1 MKGCSSFMAFVS
13 FIEQMLMWKINDRS
27 FILQLAGI
35 LVRCSLRMKN
45 SFISCLLMVCVS
57 FSSLGVGADEVDVST
72 RYVRIH
78 SASEVVPGRY
88 LIGAFS
94 RVSVALGLKSYLMS
108 TASANHKR
116 KAVAYDLKEKERL
129 TFSDTN
135 CMWQLERTDD
145 GRWRILKPDTQL
157 GLAATAEST
166 DLELSTNCDSW
177 AIQAVGDGLFK
188 ISDDARRYV
197 GLNTASSGVYF
208 GHYLPQVVDTVN
220 LVLFQAV
227 SQENV
232 NYIPHNGDTVAL
244 AWLRAGSPY
253 AYCDAGNFSEVSDF
267 YTLNGQLAA
276 GALCSRY
283 QVEPCTDMSGSAF
296 YLRTL
301 QGQYLQLDSAGY
313 VLREGTLPQMW
324 GLDAESLFAFC
335 GKDSVRLYVEADG
348 SHPVLTPDA
357 QGPAI
362 GLLRC
367 ASKGG
372 VDEFFPHCLAV
383 SGACSLPELDS
394 LLRNERYWTFDFT
407 AADLPRKF
415 SGMNSVKCGCNRVYY
430 FDEVQLAGLPA
441 TLFNVVLRAADGQ
454 YCAAGPI
461 VWEDGKPLAI
471 PYAFE
476 MGGEELSYVRQV
488 FLDGGW
494 ETLYLP
500 FPCSSLPTN
509 FCFEQYQS
517 VQDCKLSF
525 KSVASLEPNVPYVF
539 RYTGSPVDEGKIFV
553 TLKADK
559 SAVVP
564 ENVSSGQ
571 ESSLMCGTYEPIQ
584 VMDNSENYYFLDGV
598 NFIHAAA
605 GSMLLPFR
613 TYLRFPAGN
622 HASYAVSL
630 TGIRTSCED
639 SGDAVGDIYDISGR
653 RLNGR
658 PHGFYIQKG
667 KVLYNSK

>member
-1 MKGCSSFMAFVS
+1 MKGCRSFMAFVS
-13 FIEQMLMWKINDRS
+13 FIEQMPMWISDRP
-27 FILQLAGI
+27 FILQFVRV
-35 LVRCSLRMKN
+35 LVACSVCMRN
-45 SFISCLLMVCVS
+45 SFLSCLLMLCAGS
-57 FSSLGVGADEVDVST
+57 WSMGASAAEADVST

-78 SASEVVPGRY
+78 SMAEVVPGRY

-94 RVSVALGLKSYLMS
+94 RVSVASGLKSYLMS
-108 TASANHKR
+108 TVSANHKR

-135 CMWQLERTDD
+135 CMWQLERTDG
-145 GRWRILKPDTQL
+145 GRWKILKPDTQL
-157 GLAATAEST
+157 GLVATEEST
-166 DLELSTNCDSW
+166 DLELSANCESW
-177 AIQAVGDGLFK
+177 TIQAVGDGLFE

-208 GHYLPQVVDTVN
+208 GHYLSQVVDTVN

-244 AWLRAGSPY
+244 AWLRAGLPY

-276 GALCSRY
+276 GAPCSRY
-283 QVEPCTDMSGSAF
+283 QIEPCTDMSGSVF

-313 VLREGTLPQMW
+313 VLREGALPQMW

-335 GKDSVRLYVEADG
+335 GKDSVRLYVDADG
-348 SHPVLTPDA
+348 SHPVLTSDA

-367 ASKGG
+367 ASRG
-372 VDEFFPHCLAV
+372 VVNEFFPHCLAV
-383 SGACSLPELDS
+383 NGACSLSELDS

-407 AADLPRKF
+407 AADLPRKC
-415 SGMNSVKCGCNRVYY
+415 SGMDSVKCGSNRIYY

-441 TLFNVVLRAADGQ
+441 TLLNVVLRAADGQ
-454 YCAAGPI
+454 YCASGSI
-461 VWEDGKPLAI
+461 VLEDGKPLVI

-517 VQDCKLSF
+517 LQDCKLSF
-525 KSVASLEPNVPYVF
+525 KPAASLEPNVPYVF

-553 TLKADK
+553 TLKADQ

-571 ESSLMCGTYEPIQ
+571 ESSPMFGTYEPVQ
-584 VMDNSENYYFLDGV
+584 VVDDSENYYFLDGA

-605 GSMLLPFR
+605 GSMLFPFR
-613 TYLRFPAGN
+613 TYLRFLAGN

-630 TGIRTSCED
+630 TGIRTSRED
-639 SGDAVGDIYDISGR
+639 SGHAAGDIYDISGR

>member
-1 MKGCSSFMAFVS
+1 MKGGSSFMAFVS
-13 FIEQMLMWKINDRS
+13 FIEQMPMWINHEPVILRVARS
-27 FILQLAGI
+27 F
-35 LVRCSLRMKN
+35 RMKN
-45 SFISCLLMVCVS
+45 SFIISCLLMVCVCFLS
-57 FSSLGVGADEVDVST
+57 MEVGAAEADVST
-72 RYVRIH
+72 RYVRVH
-78 SASEVVPGRY
+78 STEEVVPGRY

-94 RVSVALGLKSYLMS
+94 RVSVASGLKSYLMS

-116 KAVAYDLKEKERL
+116 KAVAYDLKGKERL
-129 TFSDTN
+129 TFSDTDRV
-135 CMWQLERTDD
+135 WQLERTDD
-145 GRWRILKPDTQL
+145 GKWKILKPNTEL
-157 GLAATAEST
+157 GLTATEEST
-166 DLELSTNCDSW
+166 DLELSANCDSW
-177 AIQAVGDGLFK
+177 TVQAVGDGLFEV
-188 ISDDARRYV
+188 SDDARRYV

-208 GHYLPQVVDTVN
+208 GHYLPQIVDTVN

-232 NYIPHNGDTVAL
+232 SYMPQNGDTVAL
-244 AWLRAGSPY
+244 AWLRAGLPY
-253 AYCDAGNFSEVSDF
+253 AYCAAGNFSEVSDF
-267 YTLNGQLAA
+267 YTLQGQLAA
-276 GALCSRY
+276 GASCSRY
-283 QVEPCTDMSGSAF
+283 QVETCTDTSVCAF

-301 QGQYLQLDSAGY
+301 QGQYLQLDSVGH
-313 VLREGTLPQMW
+313 VLHEGDLPQMW

-335 GKDSVRLYVEADG
+335 GKDTVRLYVVADG
-348 SHPVLTPDA
+348 SHFTLTSDA

-367 ASKGG
+367 ASKGYIG
-372 VDEFFPHCLAV
+372 EFSPHCLAV

-394 LLRNERYWTFDFT
+394 LLRNERYWAFDFS

-415 SGMNSVKCGCNRVYY
+415 SSMDSVRCGSNRVYY

-454 YCAAGPI
+454 YYAAGPI

-471 PYAFE
+471 PYAFD
-476 MGGEELSYVRQV
+476 MDGEELSYVRRV

-500 FPCSSLPTN
+500 FSCSSLPTN
-509 FCFEQYQS
+509 FCFEQYQGL
-517 VQDCKLSF
+517 QDCELSF
-525 KSVASLEPNVPYVF
+525 KPVASLEPNVPYVF

-559 SAVVP
+559 PAVVP

-571 ESSLMCGTYEPIQ
+571 ELSPMCGTYESIR
-584 VMDNSENYYFLDGV
+584 VMDDSENYYFLNADGT

-605 GSMLLPFR
+605 GSMLFPFR
-613 TYLRFPAGN
+613 AYLRFPAGN

-630 TGIRTSCED
+630 TGIRTSREAP
-639 SGDAVGDIYDISGR
+639 GHAVGDIYDISGR